1 MEAFLSFSSEMFT
14 SLENEALEL
23 RAILEALRARRS
35 AFAKL
40 QWRLLRCVGAE
51 LKAAKESGMTWR
63 MVWQGLQSDEF
74 VGSYTGFCKAANR
87 AIEPLSKSEPHKT
100 LRRPKE
106 GKETSVTLPLQI
118 PMTGAEER
126 PEWQIR
132 REETMARLDREAEHN
147 REREARLSRPK
158 IFNPPP
164 FVGRGEQ

>member
-1 MEAFLSFSSEMFT
+1 
-14 SLENEALEL
+14 
-23 RAILEALRARRS
+23 
-35 AFAKL
+35 
-40 QWRLLRCVGAE
+40 
-51 LKAAKESGMTWR
+51 MTWR

-87 AIEPLSKSEPHKT
+87 AIAPMAKSQPRET
-100 LRRPKE
+100 LPRPQK
-106 GKETSVTLPLQI
+106 GKEFPVALPPQI
-118 PMTGAEER
+118 AMTGTEEK

-132 REETMARLDREAEHN
+132 REETMARLDREAEQN